1 MDRNPFVTAVK
12 CDRSPQVM
20 SHESGVVG
28 VRDDRLKKG
37 KKKVLGVVSETGA
50 EAPQAP
56 LAHP

>member
-1 MDRNPFVTAVK
+1 MDRNPFVTPVK

-20 SHESGVVG
+20 SHESGAVG
-28 VRDDRLKKG
+28 VTDDRL

-56 LAHP
+56 VAHP